1 LRIRAGVE
9 RWFDCSIL
17 HGHFLAFPA
26 AGDSNAPRGGF
37 ASACALNIEKHMFL
51 APNR

>member
-1 LRIRAGVE
+1 MAIF
-9 RWFDCSIL
+9 W
-17 HGHFLAFPA
+17 HFPA